1 MPNSVGV
8 MPCRSMSSLETC
20 AVTALN
26 ARASTTHSL
35 SATSCFRSSDAE
47 VEAPFWAR
55 VEVVADFILVLRY
68 MGGGRKQG
76 GGEGMRGWGDEG
88 IRNGGRSYGRGRVGS
103 SCTGTARISFPI
115 AAGWLEGAGGAGP

>member
-55 VEVVADFILVLRY
+55 GEVVADFILVLRY

-76 GGEGMRGWGDEG
+76 GVAGRRGWGDPG
-88 IRNGGRSYGRGRVGS
+88 MRNRGANY
-103 SCTGTARISFPI
+103 ARN
-115 AAGWLEGAGGAGP
+115 